1 MTTLCQEIYRFHAI
15 PIKLPMSFLAKLGK
29 KILNLYGDTKEQKQ
43 YWERKTELEESGSL
57 TSDYTTKLQSSKQH
71 GAGTKPEI

>member
-1 MTTLCQEIYRFHAI
+1 MQSTDSME
-15 PIKLPMSFLAKLGK
+15 FLLNYQWHFSQNWSK
-29 KILNLYGDTKEQKQ
+29 KFLNLYGDTEDPEEQKQ

-71 GAGTKPEI
+71 GVGIKPEI